1 MAALITK
8 IIKAVEDGDILVP
21 FTTADIVNWVE
32 GNSIINDR
40 NGRIYARKSISSIL
54 SNSDRENNR
63 YSNRNTKLLCSKKIG
78 NKKHYYLIESL

>member
-8 IIKAVEDGDILVP
+8 IIKAVEDGDISVP

-40 NGRIYARKSISSIL
+40 NGKPYARKSKSSIL
-54 SNSDRENNR
+54 SNSDRENSSSAN
-63 YSNRNTKLLCSKKIG
+63 NNAKLLRSEKIG
-78 NKKHYYLIESL
+78 NKKIYYLA

>member
-40 NGRIYARKSISSIL
+40 NGRIYARSSISSVL
-54 SNSDRENNR
+54 SNSDRKNNI
-63 YSNRNTKLLCSKKIG
+63 YSNANAKLLRSEKIG
-78 NKKHYYLIESL
+78 NKKIYYLALFL